1 MKKARTESSAGGGK
15 AHGGLVMAPVGA
27 AGTLL
32 RPGAQAG
39 SSPVGESV
47 RKAEAG
53 ALTREDRPRTLSQRA
68 PVPQNTGWH
77 TAHDASLKSGALG
90 TLRDSSPRG
99 GLPASTW
106 RSQGGS
112 PQSRAAAAPNPPC
125 PGKGCSRGSRQPPRH
140 SGGTPLCQV
149 LCLAGRRRGLTQSLG
164 FPEAETPG
172 DGGAG
177 AGAGQETG
185 RPGNATTC
193 PPRLPR
199 PSAWKHACPHLGP
212 QQWEAEPTCRALGSL
227 MTMGGEWR
235 LSKHN

>member
-39 SSPVGESV
+39 SSPVGASV

-125 PGKGCSRGSRQPPRH
+125 PGEG
-140 SGGTPLCQV
+140 L
-149 LCLAGRRRGLTQSLG
+149 LAGVPPAAPTLRRNPPVPGAVLG
-164 FPEAETPG
+164 RE
-172 DGGAG
+172 
-177 AGAGQETG
+177 ETG
-185 RPGNATTC
+185 PDPEPG
-193 PPRLPR
+193 LPR
-199 PSAWKHACPHLGP
+199 SRDPG
-212 QQWEAEPTCRALGSL
+212 
-227 MTMGGEWR
+227 
-235 LSKHN
+235 